1 MTDLN
6 PTEVYRR
13 YRRKELDAAEA
24 IDYLKTII
32 ESGSK
37 ADSRVRSMEYL
48 AKLELNKPKDFEF
61 LESLVT
67 SDTNKDIRLIG
78 AKIIINYFL
87 EKGENLLKW
96 IFRNEK
102 SPDCLL
108 GIYNTIAS
116 NKSVLAKNLIQLMEE
131 TIGKYYLIHHDLLP
145 KEALALELL
154 GKHLC
159 EVYIFAKSKK
169 WYFENLKIKHQEV
182 ISIKIENLHSS
193 INSKFFGLLS
203 GLQELILYDCKLS
216 DAFFLGEI
224 SRLRINGI
232 EEGPL
237 GSIDEI
243 EGFENLANLKEL
255 DLSINSIS
263 EITKLE
269 KLTNLIKLN
278 LSHNDIKEIKGLDTL
293 KKLEVLNL
301 ECNNI
306 QEIKN
311 LNNLVNLRELNISE
325 NKNITD
331 IKELSK
337 LQNLEE
343 LLLFNNYLIKE
354 IKGLECLNNLRILD
368 ISKDSGMI
376 TFKAINANLPWITPF
391 QEGMDVIEYTKNQEI
406 LNKKHSDYWKK
417 LFDDRDYIKEMKG
430 LDMLFNLEELYLEGN
445 SISEIKGLERLKKL
459 RCLNLSKNKIK
470 EIKGLENLKN
480 LIKLNLSNNNI
491 SPIEGL
497 EGIENDSGVLEPQ
510 KFVEYCY
517 KRKKSN
523 YI

>member
-1 MTDLN
+1 MSDLN
-6 PTEVYRR
+6 PSEIYRR
-13 YRRKELDAAEA
+13 FQSKELDKAAA
-24 IDYLKTII
+24 IAYLKSII
-32 ESGSK
+32 ENDNDEEMRIQAVKFLDEITNQIFKYLERLLKSDK
-37 ADSRVRSMEYL
+37 NEKIRSVS
-48 AKLELNKPKDFEF
+48 AKLIIANY
-61 LESLVT
+61 LEEGL
-67 SDTNKDIRLIG
+67 D
-78 AKIIINYFL
+78 
-87 EKGENLLKW
+87 LLKW
-96 IFRNEK
+96 IFEHEQ
-102 SPDCLL
+102 SSDCLL
-108 GIYNTIAS
+108 EIYNTLANKDSAS
-116 NKSVLAKNLIQLMEE
+116 AKDLLHSMEE
-131 TIGKYYLIHHDLLP
+131 TIGLNYLKQYGLLP
-145 KEALALELL
+145 KEAMALELL
-154 GKHLC
+154 GRHLC
-159 EVYIFAKSKK
+159 DVYLFAKLDK
-169 WYFENLKIKHQEV
+169 WYFENLKIENQKV

-193 INSKFFGLLS
+193 INSKFFNLLS

-224 SRLRINGI
+224 SRLQINGI

-325 NKNITD
+325 NKNITE